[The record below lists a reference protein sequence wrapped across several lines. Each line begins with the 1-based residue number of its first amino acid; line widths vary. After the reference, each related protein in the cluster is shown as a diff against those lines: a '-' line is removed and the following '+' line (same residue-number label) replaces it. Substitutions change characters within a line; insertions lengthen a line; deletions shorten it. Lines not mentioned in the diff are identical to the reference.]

1 MGVEG
6 NEYVMEEVYPGESAM
21 CEGRRE
27 GKCACLVVIYH
38 RPICICAVYAKMY
51 IWQAIP
57 ATAVS
62 VMV

>member
-27 GKCACLVVIYH
+27 GKCACLVVI
-38 RPICICAVYAKMY
+38 CLE
-51 IWQAIP
+51 
-57 ATAVS
+57 S
-62 VMV
+62 VDWTTGMTFALKINSEKSCQHFS